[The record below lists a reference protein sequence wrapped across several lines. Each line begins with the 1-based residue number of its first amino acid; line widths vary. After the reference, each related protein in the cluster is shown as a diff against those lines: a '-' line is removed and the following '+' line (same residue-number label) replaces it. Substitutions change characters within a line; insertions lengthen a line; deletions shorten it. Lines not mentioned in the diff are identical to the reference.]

1 MSQMK
6 KNLYDRTVEELRMSV
21 DNIWET
27 IHVQPTEEMP
37 PVVIPVT
44 IEMLSELTDRSVIRT
59 LDAMSDLLSRFS
71 EIPSLSRSSAAK
83 LLNKTPKTLREW
95 EDKGTL
101 VPVYIEGNPYYRLS
115 DIEELNIKKGI

>member
-1 MSQMK
+1 MK
-6 KNLYDRTVEELRMSV
+6 KNLYKRTIEELRMAV
-21 DNIWET
+21 ENIWEM
-27 IHVQPTEEMP
+27 IHVEPKEEMP

-44 IEMLSELTDRSVIRT
+44 VEMLNELTDRAVLRT
-59 LDAMSDLLSRFS
+59 LDSLSELLSRFS

-101 VPVYIEGNPYYRLS
+101 VPIYIEGSPYYRLS
-115 DIEELNIKKGI
+115 DIEQLNVKKGY

>member
-1 MSQMK
+1 MK

>member
-6 KNLYDRTVEELRMSV
+6 KDLYQRTVEELRMNIE
-21 DNIWET
+21 NIWGM
-27 IHVQPTEEMP
+27 IHAQPKEELP

-44 IEMLSELTDRSVIRT
+44 VEMLNELTDRAALRI
-59 LDAMSDLLSRFS
+59 LDGLSELLSKFS

-95 EDKGTL
+95 EDKGAL
-101 VPVYIEGNPYYRLS
+101 IPVYIEGNPYYRLS
-115 DIEELNIKKGI
+115 DIQRLNI

>member
-1 MSQMK
+1 MK
-6 KNLYDRTVEELRMSV
+6 KNLYKRTIEELRMSV
-21 DNIWET
+21 ENIWEM
-27 IHVQPTEEMP
+27 IHAQPKDDLP

-44 IEMLSELTDRSVIRT
+44 VEMLNELTDRAVIRT
-59 LDAMSDLLSRFS
+59 LDSLSDLLSRFS

-101 VPVYIEGNPYYRLS
+101 VPIYIEGSPYYRLS
-115 DIEELNIKKGI
+115 DIEELNMKKGI